1 MRVPRARLR
10 PPGSAKPS
18 DCWPSYKY
26 LLGLSRKCQGKAFR
40 LIRVLLL
47 PGLGEDLAQIDL
59 RQVRKSF
66 DHTEV
71 LKGIDL
77 CVAHGEFV
85 ALVGASG
92 CGKSTLLRVI
102 AGLDPVS
109 SGDVVVDGRTV
120 NSASPSQRDLAM
132 VFQSYA
138 LYPHLSVFNNI
149 AVPLRMRR
157 LNALQRAPLLRW
169 LLPGTR
175 KAEHSI
181 RRDVER
187 VATQL
192 AITDLLARKPGQLSG
207 GQRQRVAVARAIVR
221 EPKAFL
227 LDEPLSNLDAKLR
240 VHMRAEIAQLHRE
253 LGATFVYV
261 THDQAEAMTM
271 SDRVAV
277 MVDGRLLQVAA
288 PAEIYND
295 PHDLRVA
302 EFIGSPRINVID
314 SLASDD
320 GTIRLNGTRLRINAN
335 ANAGDRVKLAFRPE
349 AARLIEPV
357 AGSLCGRVIYV
368 ENLGPDI
375 FVHVSAAGSAGT
387 LIIRTGP
394 GEPRARVGDNVGLE
408 VSPGSALLFA
418 SDGQRLQGAAA

>member
-1 MRVPRARLR
+1 MS
-10 PPGSAKPS
+10 G
-18 DCWPSYKY
+18 
-26 LLGLSRKCQGKAFR
+26 
-40 LIRVLLL
+40 
-47 PGLGEDLAQIDL
+47 LAQVDL

-66 DHTEV
+66 DRTEV

-77 CVAHGEFV
+77 SVTHGEFV

-102 AGLDPVS
+102 AGLEPLS
-109 SGDVVVDGRTV
+109 GGDVVIDGRTV
-120 NSASPSQRDLAM
+120 NGASPSERDLAM

-138 LYPHLSVFNNI
+138 LYPHLSVFDNI

-169 LLPGTR
+169 LMPGTR
-175 KAEHSI
+175 TTEHGI

-187 VATQL
+187 L
-192 AITDLLARKPGQLSG
+192 AALLVITELLARKPGQLSG
-207 GQRQRVAVARAIVR
+207 GQRQRVAVGRAMVR
-221 EPKAFL
+221 EPKVFL
-227 LDEPLSNLDAKLR
+227 FDEPLSNLDAKLR

-253 LGATFVYV
+253 LRATFIYV

-277 MVDGRLLQVAA
+277 MMDGRLLQVAA

-302 EFIGSPRINVID
+302 EFIGSPRINVVD
-314 SLASDD
+314 LLAGDD
-320 GTIRLNGTRLRINAN
+320 GTVRLNGTHVRIRAK
-335 ANAGDRVKLAFRPE
+335 AAPGDRVKLGFRPE

-357 AGSLCGRVIYV
+357 AGGLCGRVIHV

-375 FVHVSAAGSAGT
+375 FVHVSTGGGAGA
-387 LIIRTGP
+387 LIVRTAP
-394 GEPRARVGDNVGLE
+394 GEPRAHIGENVGLD
-408 VSPGSALLFA
+408 VPPGRALIFA
-418 SDGQRLQGAAA
+418 SDGKRLQRAAA